1 MARTPAKTPKPKPRR
16 PSKTPPERAAGS
28 DEGGTAGGGESGTS
42 GWEWA
47 LAGFG
52 AVILAGILGF
62 LAYEGVSSPD
72 AATPAIVVAGEAPV
86 LLATGTFLVPIRVLN
101 EGHVT
106 GANVTVRGELLSADG
121 TAVEESAA
129 TFDFVAQHSE
139 ESGGLYFTADPA
151 TFRLALRVEGYTD
164 P

>member
-1 MARTPAKTPKPKPRR
+1 MARKSPTAQKPTGRRPAKPR
-16 PSKTPPERAAGS
+16 PAAAQAE
-28 DEGGTAGGGESGTS
+28 DATDTESGTS

-47 LAGFG
+47 LAGVG
-52 AVILAGILGF
+52 AVILAGIVGF
-62 LAYEGVSSPD
+62 LAYEGLSSPNG
-72 AATPAIVVAGEAPV
+72 AKPAIVVTGEAPV
-86 LLATGTFLVPIRVLN
+86 LLTTGTFLVPIRVLN
-101 EGHVT
+101 EGKVT

-121 TAVEESAA
+121 TVVEASAA

-151 TFRLALRVEGYTD
+151 TLRLALRVEGFTD